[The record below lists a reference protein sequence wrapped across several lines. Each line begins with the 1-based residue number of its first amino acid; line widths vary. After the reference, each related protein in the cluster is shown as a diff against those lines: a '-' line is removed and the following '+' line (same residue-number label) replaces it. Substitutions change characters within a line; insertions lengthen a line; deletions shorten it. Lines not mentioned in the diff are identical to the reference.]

1 MKEIKQIIISRTDNL
16 GDVVLTLPLAGI
28 LKTKF
33 PGVKII
39 FIGKSYT
46 KAIIEAC
53 SNIDLF
59 LDRAEVIKDTT
70 LLNNINADV
79 IIHVFPDKQVAKA
92 AYQSGIKTRIGT
104 SHRWFHWLYC
114 NKKVSFSRKK
124 SDLHEAQLN
133 CKLLEPIGIKETP
146 VVSQIPA
153 YYNFHS
159 KEALPDSIASLLDST
174 KTNIIFH
181 PKSKGSA
188 REWPIEYYH
197 ALAKKLSSTNFKIF
211 ITGTQAEGEVIKKEK
226 AEIFELENVIDLTGK
241 LSLGE
246 LISFI
251 DHTEGLLACSTG
263 PLHIGAALGKNVL
276 GLYPPMHPIHP
287 GRWAPLGTKAS
298 FFVLSKNCIDCIKT
312 QHCLCIQ
319 SIGVEQVFE
328 EIIKWKR

>member
-1 MKEIKQIIISRTDNL
+1 MKQIIISRTDNL

-28 LKTKF
+28 LKSKY

-39 FIGKSYT
+39 FIGKGYT

-53 SNIDLF
+53 TNIDMF
-59 LDRAEVIKDTT
+59 LDKEEVIKDST
-70 LLNNINADV
+70 LLKNINADV
-79 IIHVFPDKQVAKA
+79 ILHVFPDKQIAKA
-92 AYQSGIKTRIGT
+92 AYHAGIKVRIGT

-124 SDLHEAQLN
+124 SDLHETQLN
-133 CKLLEPIGIKETP
+133 CKLLEPLGITEIP
-146 VVSQIPA
+146 RLSQFPI
-153 YYNFHS
+153 YYGFHS
-159 KEALPDSIASLLDST
+159 KMGLPNSISSLIDSN

-188 REWPIEYYH
+188 REWPMEYYY
-197 ALAKKLSSTNFKIF
+197 ALAMKLNSNGFKIF

-226 AEIFELENVIDLTGK
+226 GEIFELENVIDLTGK

-251 DHTEGLLACSTG
+251 DQTQGLLACSTG

-276 GLYPPMHPIHP
+276 GIYPPMHPIHP
-287 GRWAPLGTKAS
+287 GRWAPIGTKAS
-298 FFVLSKNCIDCIKT
+298 FFVLSKNCNDCKKT

-319 SIGVEQVFE
+319 SIGVNQVFE
-328 EIIKWKR
+328 EISKWTKQV